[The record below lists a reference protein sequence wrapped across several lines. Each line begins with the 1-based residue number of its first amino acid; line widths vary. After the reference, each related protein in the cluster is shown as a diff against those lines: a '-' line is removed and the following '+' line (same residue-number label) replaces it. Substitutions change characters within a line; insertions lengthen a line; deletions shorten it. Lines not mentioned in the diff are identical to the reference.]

1 MSLASLETPRSTQ
14 YEETESEPED
24 LAPEREDEMGV
35 AGAADP
41 PLDSSDDE
49 PDDDSELT
57 TFESALPAGMCMA
70 DAPLPAQLEFKNLAA
85 RKGAAR
91 QGHNVQLGGPWLVG
105 WPNFKR
111 PSADKSK
118 LRKVDGERLPA
129 NFIVQYMDGSEGE
142 HALTLG
148 KYGKGALCE
157 GERWVL
163 LERAV
168 ENILVEE

>member
-57 TFESALPAGMCMA
+57 TFESALPAGMCIA
-70 DAPLPAQLEFKNLAA
+70 DAPLPAQLYALVQELG

-105 WPNFKR
+105 WPN
-111 PSADKSK
+111 
-118 LRKVDGERLPA
+118 
-129 NFIVQYMDGSEGE
+129 
-142 HALTLG
+142 
-148 KYGKGALCE
+148 
-157 GERWVL
+157 
-163 LERAV
+163 
-168 ENILVEE
+168 

>member
-1 MSLASLETPRSTQ
+1 M
-14 YEETESEPED
+14 
-24 LAPEREDEMGV
+24 
-35 AGAADP
+35 
-41 PLDSSDDE
+41 
-49 PDDDSELT
+49 
-57 TFESALPAGMCMA
+57 
-70 DAPLPAQLEFKNLAA
+70 
-85 RKGAAR
+85 
-91 QGHNVQLGGPWLVG
+91 G

-142 HALTLG
+142 HALALG

-168 ENILVEE
+168 ENIEE

>member
-70 DAPLPAQLEFKNLAA
+70 DAPLPAQLEFKNLAG
-85 RKGAAR
+85 KEL
-91 QGHNVQLGGPWLVG
+91 QGKAIMYNWVGLGWWAGQI
-105 WPNFKR
+105 KR

-148 KYGKGALCE
+148 KYGKRALCE